1 MYAITELNTD
11 QNDSE
16 TEDVGELVADAKR
29 GNRRSKDSAV
39 KKRDVTTEKLIRNNC
54 QLDI

>member
-11 QNDSE
+11 QNDGK
-16 TEDVGELVADAKR
+16 TEDAGELVADAKR

-39 KKRDVTTEKLIRNNC
+39 KKRDVTTEKLIRNNG

>member
-1 MYAITELNTD
+1 MYTITELDTD
-11 QNDSE
+11 QNDGE

-29 GNRRSKDSAV
+29 GNRRSKDYAV
-39 KKRDVTTEKLIRNNC
+39 KKRDVTTENLIRNDS